1 MIYMIPT
8 QRNYIMAPQID
19 AVILAGGMARR
30 MGGNDKGL
38 VDLNGQAMICHTI
51 NKLSTQVDQILINAN
66 RNQTQ
71 YEQWGYTVFSD
82 QDSGYLGPLAGMVTA
97 LKQTQADYL
106 LVVPCDCPM
115 LPTDLTARLLAALEQ
130 QQADLAVA
138 SDGEYEQPVVL
149 LLKPHLAASMQAFL
163 DAGERKIDFWY
174 RQHKVAVESFA
185 DQPNAF
191 VNINTPEQ
199 KQQLATQIAK

>member
-1 MIYMIPT
+1 
-8 QRNYIMAPQID
+8 MAPQID

-38 VDLNGQAMICHTI
+38 VDLNGQAMICHI
-51 NKLSTQVDQILINAN
+51 IDKLSPQVNQILINAN
-66 RNQTQ
+66 RNQAQ

-115 LPTDLTARLLAALEQ
+115 LPDDLAARLLAALEQ
-130 QQADLAVA
+130 QQADLAIA

-149 LLKPHLAASMQAFL
+149 LLKPHLATSMQAFL
-163 DAGERKIDFWY
+163 DGGDRKVFLWY
-174 RQHKVAVESFA
+174 SQHKIAVESFA

-191 VNINTPEQ
+191 VNINTLEQ
-199 KQQLATQIAK
+199 KRQIAKKIAK

>member
-1 MIYMIPT
+1 
-8 QRNYIMAPQID
+8 MAPQID

-51 NKLSTQVDQILINAN
+51 DKLSKQVDRIMINAN
-66 RNQTQ
+66 RNQAE
-71 YEQWGYTVFSD
+71 YEQWGYSVFSD
-82 QDSGYLGPLAGMVTA
+82 QQSGYLGPLAGMVTA
-97 LKQTQADYL
+97 LKQTQAEYL

-115 LPTDLTARLLAALEQ
+115 LPEDLVQRLLTALIAQ
-130 QQADLAVA
+130 NADIAVA
-138 SDGEYEQPVVL
+138 SDGEREQPVVL
-149 LLKPHLAASMQAFL
+149 LLKPYLVTSMQAFL

-174 RQHKVAVESFA
+174 RQHTVAVTSFA

-191 VNINTPEQ
+191 VNVNTPEQ
-199 KQQLATQIAK
+199 KQQLAQHIAK

>member
-1 MIYMIPT
+1 
-8 QRNYIMAPQID
+8 MAPQID

-51 NKLSTQVDQILINAN
+51 DKLSKQVDRIMINAN
-66 RNQTQ
+66 RNQAE
-71 YEQWGYTVFSD
+71 YEQWGYSVFSD
-82 QDSGYLGPLAGMVTA
+82 QQSGYLGPLAGMVTA
-97 LKQTQADYL
+97 LKQTQAEYL

-115 LPTDLTARLLAALEQ
+115 LPEDLVQRLLTALIAQ
-130 QQADLAVA
+130 NADIAVA
-138 SDGEYEQPVVL
+138 SDGEREQPVVL
-149 LLKPHLAASMQAFL
+149 LLKPYLVTSMQAFL

-174 RQHKVAVESFA
+174 RQHTVAVASFA

-191 VNINTPEQ
+191 VNVNTPEQ
-199 KQQLATQIAK
+199 KQQLAQHIAK